1 MSAAA
6 RFWKGGVM
14 SFNAA
19 SVKRYVL
26 EAITIVLMFAGFF
39 IHAAPLPDFGWK
51 VLFIFIGLM
60 FGWSTVGL
68 GIPSLIGILALGL
81 TGAFTVDTAW
91 QAGFGGNVVALVV
104 LISVLSKWLE
114 KVGLIDTVMGKF
126 MASKRF
132 VGKPWLFI
140 TAFLVLIYFLGF
152 LIGSVPSILIGWACA
167 YQIIRISEMDK
178 HSPLSAFL
186 IVNIAAI
193 GAFGDYCKPWS
204 VWGLVTIQNYDAMFV
219 PGGLSY
225 PAFIAWSTAVYAVAI
240 ALVILAARFIFR
252 IDVSKLAK
260 CTDCDFS
267 IGDGKTRFTAEQ
279 KFAVGVMVLMIVLL
293 FAPTFLPNCALKTFL
308 KTIGTT
314 GTIILVVV
322 IAALFRKKDGEDYFN
337 FAKMADYAGA
347 VPWNVILLLTVTV
360 PLGAALKDTNAGII
374 QIVAAFAH
382 TSLNGLSPIL
392 FLIAVSVF
400 LFLLTQVAHN
410 LVCLVAIVP
419 IFMVIAQN
427 LGANP
432 VLVLMLGQLLLTAA
446 LGTPAASTRAGM
458 LYGNTEWVTMGS
470 CYKWG
475 WINGIAALIAALA
488 VGIPLGILM
497 F

>member
-1 MSAAA
+1 MAVNFKHYACEAA
-6 RFWKGGVM
+6 
-14 SFNAA
+14 
-19 SVKRYVL
+19 
-26 EAITIVLMFAGFF
+26 TIILMFAGFF
-39 IHAAPLPDFGWK
+39 IHAAPLPDFGWQ

-240 ALVILAARFIFR
+240 ALVILAARFIFH

-267 IGDGKTRFTAEQ
+267 IGDGKTRFTTEQ

-293 FAPTFLPNCALKTFL
+293 FAPTFLPNCALKAFL

-322 IAALFRKKDGEDYFN
+322 IAALFRKKDREDYFN

-347 VPWNVILLLTVTV
+347 VPWNVILLLIVTV

-410 LVCLVAIVP
+410 FVCLVAIVP

-458 LYGNTEWVTMGS
+458 LYGNTEWVTVGS

-488 VGIPLGILM
+488 VGIPLGMLM
-497 F
+497 L

>member
-1 MSAAA
+1 MLT
-6 RFWKGGVM
+6 
-14 SFNAA
+14 N
-19 SVKRYVL
+19 VKHYAC
-26 EAITIVLMFAGFF
+26 EAITLVLIFAGFF
-39 IHAAPLPDFGWK
+39 IHGGPLPDFGWQ

-60 FGWSTVGL
+60 FGWSTIGL
-68 GIPSLIGILALGL
+68 AIPSLMGILALGL

-104 LISVLSKWLE
+104 LISVFSKWLE
-114 KVGLIDTVMGKF
+114 KIGLIDVIMGKF
-126 MASKRF
+126 MSSKRF

-140 TAFLVLIYFLGF
+140 TAFLAMIYFLGF

-186 IVNIAAI
+186 VVNIAAI

-204 VWGLVTIQNYDAMFV
+204 VWGLVTLQDYNAMFT

-225 PAFIAWSTAVYAVAI
+225 PAFIVWNTAVYVVAI
-240 ALVILAARFIFR
+240 ALVILVARFVLR

-267 IGDGKTRFTAEQ
+267 IEGGKTTFTHEQ
-279 KFAVGVMVLMIVLL
+279 KFALGIVATMIILL
-293 FAPTFLPNCALKTFL
+293 FAPTFLPACGLKTFL
-308 KTIGTT
+308 NTIGTT
-314 GTIILVVV
+314 GTVILVVLV
-322 IAALFRKKDGEDYFN
+322 AMLFRKKDGTDHFN
-337 FAKMADYAGA
+337 FSKVADYASA
-347 VPWNVILLLTVTV
+347 VPWNVILLLTVTI
-360 PLGAALKDTNAGII
+360 PLGSALKDTNAGII
-374 QIVAAFAH
+374 TIVAQFAH
-382 TSLNGLSPIL
+382 TSLNGLSPIV

-427 LGANP
+427 LGANA

-446 LGTPAASTRAGM
+446 LGTPAASTRAAM
-458 LYGNTEWVTMGS
+458 LYGNTEWVTVGN

-475 WINGIAALIAALA
+475 WISGIAALVAALV
-488 VGIPLGILM
+488 VGIPLGLVM

>member
-1 MSAAA
+1 M
-6 RFWKGGVM
+6 FV
-14 SFNAA
+14 N
-19 SVKRYVL
+19 VKHYAC
-26 EAITIVLMFAGFF
+26 EIITLVLMFAGFF
-39 IHAAPLPDFGWK
+39 IHAAPLPDYGWQ

-68 GIPSLIGILALGL
+68 GIPSLVGILALGL
-81 TGAFTVDTAW
+81 TGSFTVDTAW
-91 QAGFGGNVVALVV
+91 QAGFGGNVIALVV
-104 LISVLSKWLE
+104 LISVISKWLE
-114 KVGLIDTVMGKF
+114 RVGLIDTMMEKF
-126 MASKRF
+126 MSSKRF
-132 VGKPWLFI
+132 VGKPWAFI
-140 TAFLVLIYFLGF
+140 TAFFALIYFLGF
-152 LIGSVPSILIGWACA
+152 LIGSIPSILIGWACA
-167 YQIIRISEMDK
+167 YQIIRISEMEK

-204 VWGLVTIQNYDAMFV
+204 VWGLVTIQNYDAMFT

-225 PAFIAWSTAVYAVAI
+225 PAFIAWCTAVYVVAI
-240 ALVILAARFIFR
+240 ALVLLVGRFVFR

-267 IGDGKTRFTAEQ
+267 MHNGKTTFTSEQ
-279 KFAVGVMVLMIVLL
+279 KFALGVMATMIVLL
-293 FAPTFLPNCALKTFL
+293 FLPSFIPDCALKTFL
-308 KTIGTT
+308 NTIGTT

-322 IAALFRKKDGEDYFN
+322 IAGLVRKKDGEDYFN
-337 FAKMADYAGA
+337 FAKLADYAGA
-347 VPWNVILLLTVTV
+347 IPWNVILLLTVTV
-360 PLGAALKDTNAGII
+360 PLGAALKAKEAGII
-374 QIVAAFAH
+374 QVIAAFAH
-382 TSLNGLSPIL
+382 TSLNGLPPTL
-392 FLIAVSVF
+392 FLIAVAVF

-427 LGANP
+427 LGASA

-446 LGTPAASTRAGM
+446 LGTPAASTRAAM
-458 LYGNTEWVTMGS
+458 LYGNSEWVAVGS

-475 WINGIAALIAALA
+475 WINGIAALIAALV
-488 VGIPLGILM
+488 VGIPLGSVL